1 MISTP
6 HAAAANAEAPAR
18 LLAMLMSADGQVHDA
33 ELDPIDAQR
42 GFTQLGVTRERFTE
56 LAREYE
62 HSVGR
67 EMRSHNYLHLSD
79 IQRLDALMSSVRDPA
94 LRLRVCALAARLITA
109 DGKIGD
115 IERMV
120 FDHMLCRWGLTR
132 SMVSRAILESRHAA
146 LA

>member
-6 HAAAANAEAPAR
+6 HAAAHPEAPAR

-33 ELDPIDAQR
+33 ELDAIDAQR
-42 GFTQLGVTRERFTE
+42 GFAQLGVTRERFAE

-62 HSVGR
+62 QSVGR

-79 IQRLDALMSSVRDPA
+79 IQRLDTLMGGVRDPA